1 MLLEDSIQNKKKTWK
16 SNVVRDHEGNVF
28 RTIPDMCRHWGIS
41 PSCYRERLARHFTLE
56 QILTY
61 RPDFTSTDHLGNTY
75 RTKSEMCNHYGVMIG
90 TYNSR
95 INRGWSVEKALTGK
109 ESTNNE

>member
-1 MLLEDSIQNKKKTWK
+1 MLLEDSIQYKKKTWK
-16 SNVVRDHEGNVF
+16 NNVVRDHEGNVF

-61 RPDFTSTDHLGNTY
+61 RLDFTSTDHLGNTY

>member
-1 MLLEDSIQNKKKTWK
+1 MLLEDSIQYKKKTWK
-16 SNVVRDHEGNVF
+16 NNVVR
-28 RTIPDMCRHWGIS
+28 
-41 PSCYRERLARHFTLE
+41 
-56 QILTY
+56 
-61 RPDFTSTDHLGNTY
+61 DHLGNTY